1 MRNKG
6 FTRNVAAFG
15 VDNISS
21 SHTDN
26 NKNKIL
32 LTVLIQQK
40 KKKKK
45 SINFS
50 KAKTKFCLSM
60 HYSGFNSYLHVNRK
74 EIYKIK
80 IHDTS
85 V

>member
-32 LTVLIQQK
+32 LKFLKQQK

-45 SINFS
+45 VSTLVKQRQNF
-50 KAKTKFCLSM
+50 
-60 HYSGFNSYLHVNRK
+60 V
-74 EIYKIK
+74 
-80 IHDTS
+80 
-85 V
+85 

>member
-1 MRNKG
+1 MWNKG

-40 KKKKK
+40 KKKVSTLVKQRQ
-45 SINFS
+45 NF
-50 KAKTKFCLSM
+50 
-60 HYSGFNSYLHVNRK
+60 V
-74 EIYKIK
+74 
-80 IHDTS
+80 
-85 V
+85 

>member
-32 LTVLIQQK
+32 LTVLIQQ
-40 KKKKK
+40 KKKK

>member
-1 MRNKG
+1 MWNKG

-32 LTVLIQQK
+32 LT
-40 KKKKK
+40 

>member
-1 MRNKG
+1 MWNKG

-45 SINFS
+45 SIKIS
-50 KAKTKFCLSM
+50 KAKTKICLSM

>member
-40 KKKKK
+40 KKKKVSTLVK
-45 SINFS
+45 QRQNF
-50 KAKTKFCLSM
+50 
-60 HYSGFNSYLHVNRK
+60 V
-74 EIYKIK
+74 
-80 IHDTS
+80 
-85 V
+85 

>member
-1 MRNKG
+1 MWNKG

-32 LTVLIQQK
+32 LTFLIQQK
-40 KKKKK
+40 KKKKVSTLVK
-45 SINFS
+45 QRQNF
-50 KAKTKFCLSM
+50 
-60 HYSGFNSYLHVNRK
+60 V
-74 EIYKIK
+74 
-80 IHDTS
+80 
-85 V
+85 

>member
-45 SINFS
+45 VSTLVKQRQNF
-50 KAKTKFCLSM
+50 
-60 HYSGFNSYLHVNRK
+60 V
-74 EIYKIK
+74 
-80 IHDTS
+80 
-85 V
+85 